1 MRIGS
6 AQPVRPVSAVSP
18 DAAGAAVAAGPAQAP
33 KRAVSL
39 GDRLKDAVGSVG
51 GFIQGAGSFV
61 RHLFQPSG
69 AWHNPALPTPPD
81 KGGLKV
87 MSFNVMV
94 KTTRY
99 DAVKRD
105 LAAHAPDVVCLQETS
120 EATARR
126 LATELGYH
134 VSWHENPLHGYGDT
148 AILSKYP
155 IKAAETIDLAG
166 SFGDRLGEF
175 WRNLKQGEVKGSALN
190 KRHMTH
196 ATIQVGDRLIDVLS
210 GHLTL
215 VGTDQNTRQLDQI
228 ADLAAGYERAG
239 HSVLVAGDW
248 NTNMAVSGQGQ
259 ADAKGAWDT
268 ATDTNAEF
276 RQRHPGRGVG
286 HQGNPA
292 NLAAID
298 RLRAGMNDFWDAPTR
313 TVLVE
318 GTMMTP
324 EQALAE
330 LRAGKVDPQSPRHAA
345 LVRAAD
351 GSTLMGA
358 SKRFDNILASKDMR
372 FETAHID
379 QTTQAS
385 DHQPVLAEVR
395 WS

>member
-6 AQPVRPVSAVSP
+6 SQPIRPTAGVTP
-18 DAAGAAVAAGPAQAP
+18 DAAGAAVAAEPAQAAAKAAGP
-33 KRAVSL
+33 
-39 GDRLKDAVGSVG
+39 GDRLKALAGSVG
-51 GFIQGAGSFV
+51 GFVQGAGTFA

-105 LAAHAPDVVCLQETS
+105 LAKHAPDVVCLQETS

-126 LATELGYH
+126 LAEELGYH
-134 VSWHENPLHGYGDT
+134 VSWHENPFHGYGDT

-166 SFGDRLGEF
+166 SFGDRFGEF
-175 WRNLKQGEVKGSALN
+175 WRSLKGGEVKGSALN

-196 ATIQVGDRLIDVLS
+196 ATIQVGDRHIDVLS

-215 VGTDQNTRQLDQI
+215 VGTDQNTQQLNQI
-228 ADLAAGYERAG
+228 AELAKGYERAG

-248 NTNMAVSGQGQ
+248 NTNLAVSGQGQ
-259 ADAKGAWDT
+259 ADVRGAWDT
-268 ATDTNAEF
+268 ATDTNAEY
-276 RQRHPGRGVG
+276 RNRHPGRGVG
-286 HQGNPA
+286 HQGNPE

-298 RLRAGMNDFWDAPTR
+298 RLRAGLNDFWDAPTR

-330 LRAGKVDPQSPRHAA
+330 LKAGKVDPKSARHAA
-345 LVRAAD
+345 LLRAAD
-351 GSTLMGA
+351 GSTLMGS

-385 DHQPVLAEVR
+385 DHQPVISEVR
-395 WS
+395 WD

>member
-1 MRIGS
+1 MRIGPQ
-6 AQPVRPVSAVSP
+6 QPVRPAAGSAP
-18 DAAGAAVAAGPAQAP
+18 DAVAAAESAKAPAKAAGA
-33 KRAVSL
+33 
-39 GDRLKDAVGSVG
+39 GDRLKDAAGSVG
-51 GFIQGAGSFV
+51 GVIQGVGSFA

-69 AWHNPALPTPPD
+69 AWHNPDLPTPPD

-105 LAAHAPDVVCLQETS
+105 LAKHAADVVCLQETS

-126 LATELGYH
+126 LASELGYH

-166 SFGDRLGEF
+166 SFGDRFGEF
-175 WRNLKQGEVKGSALN
+175 WRSLKQGEVKGSALN

-215 VGTDQNTRQLDQI
+215 VGTDQNTRQLEQI
-228 ADLAAGYERAG
+228 ADLAKGYERQG

-248 NTNMAVSGQGQ
+248 NTNMAVSGEGR
-259 ADAKGAWDT
+259 ADAQGAWDT
-268 ATDTNAEF
+268 ATDTNAEY

-286 HQGNPA
+286 HQGNPE

-298 RLRAGMNDFWDAPTR
+298 RLRAGLNDFWDAPTR

-330 LRAGKVDPQSPRHAA
+330 LRAGKVDPKSPRHAA

-385 DHQPVLAEVR
+385 DHQPIISEVR
-395 WS
+395 WD